1 MEKRSSHRLSEKFS
15 IRFPCFKSFS
25 SGTVTDI
32 SEDGMFIHTD
42 MFFPVQSKFVVLIP
56 FKDEI
61 LKVPVKIVR
70 LVKKGKFY
78 DGMGVKLL
86 HLPKKYLE
94 YLIGLSIR

>member
-1 MEKRSSHRLSEKFS
+1 MEKRRSHRLAQKFS
-15 IRFPCFKSFS
+15 VRFPCFKTFS
-25 SGTVTDI
+25 SGIVTDI

-42 MFFPVQSKFVVLIP
+42 IFFPLQSKFVVLIP

-78 DGMGVKLL
+78 DGMGVTLL
-86 HLPKKYLE
+86 NLPKKYLE
-94 YLIGLSIR
+94 YLIKLSIR